1 MRVPDHRF
9 VVARKER
16 GPEARLGGLERE
28 VERLARS
35 VRQIEGRLAV
45 ERERVRRLSS
55 DVAAREKGERAL
67 RSALRIGPRSKA
79 GVKGRLGDIED
90 TVVGLQEYLLRT
102 SDRIDKILTALK
114 EHREFLGELDRRVVQ
129 TGTRERIRLELD
141 VMKNT
146 LSILALAGV
155 EVDDAL
161 PRDIEKARTSS
172 LKEEADPAELRRT
185 KDVLDKRFD
194 EELKRFDLDAIWSKR
209 REIPGYR

>member
-1 MRVPDHRF
+1 
-9 VVARKER
+9 VARKER
-16 GPEARLGGLERE
+16 SPESRIGLLEGE
-28 VERLARS
+28 VERLTKA
-35 VRQIEGRLAV
+35 VRAVEGRLAV
-45 ERERVRRLSS
+45 ERERVRRLTGE
-55 DVAAREKGERAL
+55 VASQEKGERLL
-67 RSALRIGPRSKA
+67 RSALRLGPRSKA
-79 GVKGRLGDIED
+79 GAKGRLGDLEE

-102 SDRIDKILTALK
+102 SERIDKILTALK
-114 EHREFLGELDRRVVQ
+114 EHREFLGELDKRVVL

-172 LKEEADPAELRRT
+172 LKEEADLAELRRT
-185 KDVLDKRFD
+185 KDAIDKRFD
-194 EELKRFDLDAIWSKR
+194 EELKRFDLEAIWSKK

>member
-1 MRVPDHRF
+1 M
-9 VVARKER
+9 ARR
-16 GPEARLGGLERE
+16 SVDPRARIASLEGQI
-28 VERLARS
+28 ERLARAIDS
-35 VRQIEGRLAV
+35 VEARLAV
-45 ERERVRRLSS
+45 ERDRAKRMEKELASHARREKAVLTALRLS
-55 DVAAREKGERAL
+55 
-67 RSALRIGPRSKA
+67 PRSKA
-79 GVKGRLGDIED
+79 GAKGRLGELEA

-114 EHREFLGELDRRVVQ
+114 EHREFLGEIDRRVVQ

-161 PRDIEKARTSS
+161 PRDIERLRANAVKDD
-172 LKEEADPAELRRT
+172 ADLSELRRT
-185 KDVLDKRFD
+185 KDALDKRFD
-194 EELKRFDLDAIWSKR
+194 EELKRFDLETIWSKK